1 MTAGRQLHL
10 AVSLDGFGAHPAA
23 WRRTART
30 PESAFGSAALHL
42 DAVRRAEE
50 GLLDFVTL
58 DDSRPIH
65 AQRDGRAHGRLEA
78 AQVLAVAAA
87 ATSRIGLV
95 PTGLTGR
102 PPGELADR
110 IATLDHLSAGR
121 AGWRPRVNVTPEQLQ
136 LALEPDGGPLFVEL
150 FDEADEFTRAVLGY
164 WDSWAPGALL
174 GDLAAGQFVDQALIR
189 PVDFDGV
196 HVRAGGSA
204 AVPRPPQGRPVTAI
218 LGHATIPYRLVARHA
233 EVGFVTPVDT
243 AGLLEIREE
252 VEGLR
257 KEAGRADTPFRLFAD
272 LNVVLADTEAAAQ
285 ERLAELDALDGEPF
299 TSDAAVYAGTPAGL
313 ADRLEEW
320 FRDGGAD
327 GFRLR
332 PALLAEDLDALVD
345 GLVPELQ
352 RRGVFRTAYTAE
364 TLRGHLGLPEAGNE
378 NENENGQA

>member
-102 PPGELADR
+102 PPGEVADR
-110 IATLDHLSAGR
+110 IATLDHLSGGR

-136 LALEPDGGPLFVEL
+136 LALEPEGGPLFIEL

-174 GDLAAGQFVDQALIR
+174 GDLAGGQFVDQALIR

-196 HVRAGGSA
+196 HVRATGSA

-233 EVGFVTPVDT
+233 EVAFVTPVDT
-243 AGLLEIREE
+243 AGLLEIGAELD
-252 VEGLR
+252 GLR
-257 KEAGRADTPFRLFAD
+257 KEAGRADRSFRLFAD

-352 RRGVFRTAYTAE
+352 RRGLFRTAYSAE
-364 TLRGHLGLPEAGNE
+364 TLRGHLGLPEAAHGNG
-378 NENENGQA
+378 NGNGQA